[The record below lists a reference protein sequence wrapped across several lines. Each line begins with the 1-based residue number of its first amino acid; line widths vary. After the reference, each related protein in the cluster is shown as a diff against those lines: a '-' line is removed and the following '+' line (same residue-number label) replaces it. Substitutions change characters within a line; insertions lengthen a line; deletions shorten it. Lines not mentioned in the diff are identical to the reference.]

1 MTEPEESEQLKRAFS
16 TFDPD
21 NEGIVP
27 TDRFKKWMTNLGDK
41 LTESEAKE
49 LVKMGDAGE
58 KGIIEYNDLIAILV
72 GEN

>member
-21 NEGIVP
+21 DEGIVP